1 MKLKKYL
8 ILKIILNKKN
18 CNKENMNGIFRT
30 RNLRG

>member
-1 MKLKKYL
+1 MKLEKYL

-18 CNKENMNGIFRT
+18 YNKENMEEIFRT